1 MLFLHYFALGSVFP
15 VLSLLLFRDLGLSG
29 PQTGFIIGMG
39 ALASIIAPLVAL
51 PFADR
56 SISAER
62 LLFVLNLFSVI
73 FTVLMS
79 VVADF
84 WALLILYFALM
95 MTKAPS
101 FALTNSIALKHL
113 EDPERDFASVRL
125 FGTAGWIGGGLGFAL
140 IFQPLFPQFGY
151 RACLWLSAL
160 GSLTLAL
167 WVLVLPGKKPAHLF
181 ELKDLAALLRPEKA
195 KKLFKPAL
203 LFFFWASLV
212 LSALDRY
219 YFFGVSFQLST
230 YGIPEPLFLPLLSLG
245 QGLEILCMIFMGRWL
260 KRFGFKPLFFVGAL
274 GQLSRFALLSLT
286 GANGNLGLTLLAIAL
301 HGLGFAFFFSN
312 AFVYLDRITPPQYR
326 SQGQLLYSF
335 WIDGI
340 AVMAGNFLAGWASEA
355 TLFPAQNHYDFAGF
369 WWWASLL
376 ALSALLLLVFGR
388 YKLTP
393 TTDSPPSDR
402 LSSVG

>member
-29 PQTGFIIGMG
+29 PETGFIIGMG
-39 ALASIIAPLVAL
+39 ALASIIAPILAL

-56 SISAER
+56 TVSAER
-62 LLFVLNLFSVI
+62 LLFGLNLLSVV
-73 FTVLMS
+73 FTLLMS
-79 VVADF
+79 VVTEF
-84 WALLILYFALM
+84 WALLFSYFALM

-113 EDPERDFASVRL
+113 EDPEKDFASVRL

-140 IFQPLFPQFGY
+140 VFQPLFPQFGY

-160 GSLTLAL
+160 GSLALAL
-167 WVLVLPGKKPAHLF
+167 WVLLLPGKKPAHLF
-181 ELKDLAALLRPEKA
+181 ELKDLTALLRPANARKI
-195 KKLFKPAL
+195 FTPSL

-230 YGIPEPLFLPLLSLG
+230 YGVPEPLFLPLLSLG
-245 QGLEILCMIFMGRWL
+245 QGLEIFFMVFMGRWL
-260 KRFGFKPLFFVGAL
+260 KRVGFKPLFLVGAL
-274 GQLSRFALLSLT
+274 GQLSRFALLILT
-286 GANGNLGLTLLAIAL
+286 GVNGNLGLTLFAIAL

-312 AFVYLDRITPPQYR
+312 AFVYLDHITPSQYR

-340 AVMAGNFLAGWASEA
+340 AVMAGNFLAGWASAA
-355 TLFPAQNHYDFAGF
+355 TLFPAQHRYDFAGF
-369 WWWASLL
+369 WWWA
-376 ALSALLLLVFGR
+376 ALSAFSALVLMFFGKYR
-388 YKLTP
+388 LSEKP
-393 TTDSPPSDR
+393 SPPSHS
-402 LSSVG
+402 L